1 VWENGRRSFSFYQLI
16 DRGFH
21 RFSISQAVLTLLRK
35 RVSIQ
40 IDYIPGL
47 FVSMERAISMD
58 LLQNSISIQSESHVG
73 PELFAHVD
81 AEQ

>member
-1 VWENGRRSFSFYQLI
+1 
-16 DRGFH
+16 
-21 RFSISQAVLTLLRK
+21 
-35 RVSIQ
+35 
-40 IDYIPGL
+40 
-47 FVSMERAISMD
+47 MERAISMD

>member
-1 VWENGRRSFSFYQLI
+1 MYILVRQSI
-16 DRGFH
+16 DRGSGNDFPSL
-21 RFSISQAVLTLLRK
+21 RLFYCASSCLRK
-35 RVSIQ
+35 RVSIR
-40 IDYIPGL
+40 IDYL

>member
-1 VWENGRRSFSFYQLI
+1 MI
-16 DRGFH
+16 FH
-21 RFSISQAVLTLLRK
+21 RFSISQAVLLRLTLLRK